1 MSFNARTV
9 QGDLFPAEVPDFL
22 MRGESLFDEV
32 REAKPQI
39 PRQILN
45 FSPLLN
51 EAVKILFSEGNPFDE
66 YAHAH
71 GEHYHFTVTVDVDV
85 QDGHVKTADLEKFG
99 LHYEGETVSKQVLLK
114 DLILPR
120 KLTTE
125 ADWTV
130 LSRYPNNPNI
140 TVRLAPH
147 SSMNSTEHL
156 MARMIYGLYK
166 VMWRND
172 LKSLEKVELP
182 YESKVQAREQ
192 YRLDFKGAV
201 ESCLHKYGVLGKLD
215 FDPTPAPSNL
225 TERFFR
231 AYSQYCRDPETAA
244 LQEIIKWGQ
253 QNSHL
258 PEVQKLYQVVKELGI
273 IS

>member
-1 MSFNARTV
+1 MSFNARIV

-22 MRGESLFDEV
+22 MRGESLFGEV

-39 PRQILN
+39 PRQILG
-45 FSPLLN
+45 FPPLLN
-51 EAVKILFSEGNPFDE
+51 DAVKILFSEGNPFDE

-71 GEHYHFTVTVDVDV
+71 GEHYHFTVAVDVDV

-130 LSRYPNNPNI
+130 LSSHPKNPNI

-147 SSMNSTEHL
+147 SSLNGTEHL
-156 MARMIYGLYK
+156 MARMIYGLHK

-172 LKSLEKVELP
+172 LKSLEKSELS
-182 YESKVQAREQ
+182 YESKVRAKEQ
-192 YRLDFKGAV
+192 YRLDFEGAV
-201 ESCLHKYGVLGKLD
+201 ESCLHKYGVQGKLH
-215 FDPTPAPSNL
+215 FDLTPAPVDL

-231 AYSQYCRDPETAA
+231 AYVQYCRDPETTA
-244 LQEIIKWGQ
+244 LQEIIEWGQ

-258 PEVQKLYQVVKELGI
+258 SEVQKLYQVAKELGI